1 MLNLIHP
8 EYFIPVHG
16 EYRHLVQHVQLAREV
31 GMTEDKLLLAE
42 DGDVIEFYKG
52 TGKIVNRIEVGKIF
66 VDGKSVGDV
75 EDVVLRDRKQLSED
89 GMVIPV
95 MVINERTGEVVSG
108 PDIISRGVFF
118 EEKMGKILE
127 QAKEVIKE
135 ALEGFSI
142 ESKTDDLAVEEEVR
156 RVLKRFFRKEINRRP
171 VIIPVIIEM

>member
-1 MLNLIHP
+1 MRSPKERI
-8 EYFIPVHG
+8 
-16 EYRHLVQHVQLAREV
+16 
-31 GMTEDKLLLAE
+31 DKLLVDRNLVQSRERAKAL
-42 DGDVIEFYKG
+42 IMA
-52 TGKIVNRIEVGKIF
+52 GKVF

-118 EEKMGKILE
+118 EEKMGGILE
-127 QAKEVIKE
+127 QAKEVIKDV
-135 ALEGFSI
+135 LEGFSI
-142 ESKTDDLAVEEEVR
+142 ESKADDLAVENEVR
-156 RVLKRFFRKEINRRP
+156 RALKRFFRKEVNRRP